1 MSALLGNMKEKSSA
15 ILRNSP
21 KLTKK
26 QMKHLQS
33 SSRKGE
39 EDRDANIS
47 KVNFDLQDLKK
58 NYKEM
63 SKETR
68 LLEKL
73 KFFHL
78 EDERIQ
84 SERKMIQRK
93 SSSMS
98 TRFGPRESN
107 MGMKSIVG
115 DVSKQFENPF

>member
-1 MSALLGNMKEKSSA
+1 MK
-15 ILRNSP
+15 
-21 KLTKK
+21 
-26 QMKHLQS
+26 QLQS
-33 SSRKGE
+33 SGRKVE

-47 KVNFDLQDLKK
+47 KVNFDLKDVKRNFK
-58 NYKEM
+58 DMN
-63 SKETR
+63 KETR
-68 LLEKL
+68 LQEKL

-107 MGMKSIVG
+107 MGIKPIIG